1 MKRKLKLFQRMET
14 LKKKD
19 ILKDKHHSLLIEQ
32 EILKTKS
39 LLEKIDLIISENSQ
53 SDEIKFSSGAVFKNK
68 SNLIGK
74 LNEQKNIAK
83 NKKEFLVDQNKIF
96 NLSIAKK
103 SKDKNKINQKYK
115 QKLNEYN
122 EELENKNSIY
132 FKKNNIL

>member
-19 ILKDKHHSLLIEQ
+19 ILKDKHHSVLIKQ
-32 EILKTKS
+32 EILKTKI
-39 LLEKIDLIISENSQ
+39 LLEKIDLIISENLQ
-53 SDEIKFSSGAVFKNK
+53 ADESKFFSGAVFKNK

-103 SKDKNKINQKYK
+103 SKDKKTINEKYK
-115 QKLNEYN
+115 QRLNEYN
-122 EELENKNSIY
+122 EELENKNYIY
-132 FKKNNIL
+132 YRKK

>member
-19 ILKDKHHSLLIEQ
+19 ILKDKHHSVLIKQ
-32 EILKTKS
+32 EILKTKI
-39 LLEKIDLIISENSQ
+39 LLEKIDLIISENLQ
-53 SDEIKFSSGAVFKNK
+53 ADESKFFSGAVFKNK

-103 SKDKNKINQKYK
+103 SKDKKTINEKYK
-115 QKLNEYN
+115 QRLNEYT
-122 EELENKNSIY
+122 EELENKNNIY
-132 FKKNNIL
+132 FKKK

>member
-19 ILKDKHHSLLIEQ
+19 ILKDKHHSVLIKQ
-32 EILKTKS
+32 EILKTKI
-39 LLEKIDLIISENSQ
+39 LLEKIDLIISENLQ
-53 SDEIKFSSGAVFKNK
+53 ADESKFFSGAVFKNK

-103 SKDKNKINQKYK
+103 SKDKKTINEKYK

-122 EELENKNSIY
+122 EELENKNSINL
-132 FKKNNIL
+132 KKNNIL

>member
-122 EELENKNSIY
+122 EELEKKNSIY

>member
-83 NKKEFLVDQNKIF
+83 NKKEFLVEQNKLF

-122 EELENKNSIY
+122 EELENKNSINL
-132 FKKNNIL
+132 KKNNIL

>member
-19 ILKDKHHSLLIEQ
+19 ILKDKHHSVLIEQ

-83 NKKEFLVDQNKIF
+83 NKKEFLVEQNKIF

-122 EELENKNSIY
+122 EELENKNSINL
-132 FKKNNIL
+132 KKNNIL

>member
-1 MKRKLKLFQRMET
+1 MET

-19 ILKDKHHSLLIEQ
+19 ILKDKHHSVLIKQ
-32 EILKTKS
+32 EILKTKI
-39 LLEKIDLIISENSQ
+39 LLEKIDLIISENLQ
-53 SDEIKFSSGAVFKNK
+53 ADESKFFSGAVFKNK

-103 SKDKNKINQKYK
+103 SKDKKTINEKYK

-122 EELENKNSIY
+122 EELENKNSINL
-132 FKKNNIL
+132 KKNNIL

>member
-19 ILKDKHHSLLIEQ
+19 ILKDKHQSVLIEQ

-53 SDEIKFSSGAVFKNK
+53 SDKIKFSSGAVFKNK

-83 NKKEFLVDQNKIF
+83 NKKEFLVEQNKIF

-132 FKKNNIL
+132 LKKNNIL

>member
-1 MKRKLKLFQRMET
+1 MKRKLKLFQGMET

-19 ILKDKHHSLLIEQ
+19 ILKDKHHSVLIEQ

-53 SDEIKFSSGAVFKNK
+53 SDKIKFSSGAVFKNK

-103 SKDKNKINQKYK
+103 SKDKNKINEKYK
-115 QKLNEYN
+115 QKLNEFN
-122 EELENKNSIY
+122 EKLENKNSIY
-132 FKKNNIL
+132 FKKHNIL